1 MPIKLKK
8 HRPQINFEYEFEDG
22 NIENFEYLSTT
33 SNQIEKAF
41 EIKDNDIKAQL
52 NFTFNLLKENIK
64 GKNVEKLL
72 EEQKEANIFEFKETL
87 DSELGKLK
95 KKR

>member
-8 HRPQINFEYEFEDG
+8 HRVFVEFEYEFEDG
-22 NIENFEYLSTT
+22 SIEKFEYFSTT
-33 SNQIEKAF
+33 SNQLEKAF
-41 EIKDNDIKAQL
+41 EINDNDLKAQL

-64 GKNVEKLL
+64 GENVEKLL
-72 EEQKEANIFEFKETL
+72 EEQKETNIFEFKETL